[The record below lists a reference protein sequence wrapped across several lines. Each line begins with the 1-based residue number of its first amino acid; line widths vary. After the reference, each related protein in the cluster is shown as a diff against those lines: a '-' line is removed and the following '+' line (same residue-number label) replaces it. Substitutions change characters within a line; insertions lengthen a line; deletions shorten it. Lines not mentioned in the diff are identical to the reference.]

1 MNKKTERKDRQ
12 GDPELTTSK
21 KLDQIKTCAKIKR
34 QTGNIEKKDTII
46 SEKNSAKTVV
56 HYTEEKSKR
65 QPYWEKKE
73 IMSCMNQNSAQK
85 KHRNYPNSPTKTRT

>member
-34 QTGNIEKKDTII
+34 QTGNLEKKDTTI
-46 SEKNSAKTVV
+46 SRKNSAKTVV
-56 HYTEEKSKR
+56 H
-65 QPYWEKKE
+65 
-73 IMSCMNQNSAQK
+73 
-85 KHRNYPNSPTKTRT
+85 

>member
-46 SEKNSAKTVV
+46 SGKIVLKPQFTKQRKNQ
-56 HYTEEKSKR
+56 R
-65 QPYWEKKE
+65 DNPIEKK
-73 IMSCMNQNSAQK
+73 K
-85 KHRNYPNSPTKTRT
+85 KLCHV